1 MGVRRRVGRLGTALL
16 AAAVTLALAAAPA
29 QAVTKTVTFD
39 DLAVGTKVDNQYR
52 DTHGVYF
59 RGPDAG
65 DGFFPEIVSAPAQAH
80 SGTQIADVS
89 KCPGGCGEGFTARTV
104 GRLTTLAT
112 AVSVYVGFVGS
123 DAAPPPADITL
134 TAFNTNGD
142 PIA

>member
-16 AAAVTLALAAAPA
+16 AAAVTLVLAAAPA

-39 DLAVGTKVDNQYR
+39 DLTVGTKVDNQYR

-80 SGTQIADVS
+80 SGTQAADVS
-89 KCPGGCGEGFTARTV
+89 KCTAITCEGAAPRTV
-104 GRLTTLAT
+104 GRLTTLST
-112 AVSVYVGFVGS
+112 AVSVYVGF
-123 DAAPPPADITL
+123 
-134 TAFNTNGD
+134 
-142 PIA
+142 